1 MRFASQPAFWLL
13 FLLLL
18 GGLGAGF
25 GCRRNPIRTAPSEH
39 ARQGSLQRIAAGE
52 VEAALVLARKAWR
65 AEQDQ
70 FMRSELSP
78 LARIDYVHLP
88 PGEHR
93 IAALAPPFGL
103 PAAALFPD
111 AGDLRL
117 RRKGNEMLLLAD
129 PPVARNGAR
138 VTTADLKNGD
148 VLAIGRIRF
157 LIAGM
162 PGDPAVAVYD
172 EDAPARRAYRALRYY
187 PEHPGEVGRAH
198 LSRYAEPRKV
208 AIAASRGEDK
218 ELFALGMLHFTLA
231 GNPGSMEAYAEQP
244 GSTQLF
250 LIFKDKTA
258 EERDGSYGAGRYLYA
273 KLEGDGTVYLD
284 FHQAWNPLCAYSAFF
299 HCPLPPR
306 SNWLPFAI
314 PAGEKRYFL
323 DHS

>member
-1 MRFASQPAFWLL
+1 MHFASQTAFWLL
-13 FLLLL
+13 FPLLL
-18 GGLGAGF
+18 GGLGAGL
-25 GCRRNPIRTAPSEH
+25 GCRRNPLHTAQSEN
-39 ARQGSLQRIAAGE
+39 APQGSFQRVATGE
-52 VEAALVLARKAWR
+52 AEATLVLARKAWR

-117 RRKGNEMLLLAD
+117 RRTGNEMLLFAD

-138 VTTADLKNGD
+138 VRAADLKNGD
-148 VLAIGRIRF
+148 VLAIGRIRL

-172 EDAPARRAYRALRYY
+172 EAAPARRAYRALRYY
-187 PEHPGEVGRAH
+187 PEHAGDVAHAH
-198 LSRYAEPRKV
+198 LERYAEPRKV
-208 AIAASRGEDK
+208 AIATSRGEDK
-218 ELFALGMLHFTLA
+218 ELIALGRLHFTLA
-231 GNPGSMEAYAEQP
+231 GNPGSLEAYAEQP

-258 EERDGSYGAGRYLYA
+258 QERDGSYGAGRYLYA
-273 KLEGDGTVYLD
+273 KLESDDTVYLD

-314 PAGEKRYFL
+314 PAGEKRYFP